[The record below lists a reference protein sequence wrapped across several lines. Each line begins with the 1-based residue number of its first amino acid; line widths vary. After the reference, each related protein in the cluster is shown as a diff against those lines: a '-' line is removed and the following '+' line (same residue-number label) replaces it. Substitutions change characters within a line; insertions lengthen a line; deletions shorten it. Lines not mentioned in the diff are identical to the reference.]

1 MDLKKDKIISILGII
16 ILCFI
21 FHFIYEWFPNKL
33 FALFFPVNESIWE
46 HMKILF
52 SSICFYGIID
62 YIVLSKN
69 KIKFNN
75 FVFNIFITG
84 IISIILY
91 LIIFLPI
98 YNIIGENMFFSISL
112 MIIVIIISQIISYFV
127 LKSKPIKYIDII
139 SFILII
145 ITYIIF
151 GYLTYN
157 PIHNYIFF
165 DSHYNI
171 YGINNYNI

>member
-1 MDLKKDKIISILGII
+1 MNLLKDKIISTLGII
-16 ILCFI
+16 ALCFL
-21 FHFIYEWFPNKL
+21 FHFMYEWFPNRL

-62 YIVLSKN
+62 YIIISKN
-69 KIKFNN
+69 KIIINN
-75 FVFNIFITG
+75 FIFNLFITG
-84 IISIILY
+84 ISSIIIY
-91 LIIFLPI
+91 LSIFLPV

-112 MIIVIIISQIISYFV
+112 MIIVIIISQIISYFILNSNEV
-127 LKSKPIKYIDII
+127 KILNKI
-139 SFILII
+139 SFLLII
-145 ITYIIF
+145 LVYIIF

-157 PIHNYIFF
+157 PIENYIFL
-165 DSHYNI
+165 DKNNNL